1 VEASRGSWIWLTDAD
16 CLFAPNSSAI
26 VMDRLDGDSDRLL
39 FGQRR
44 YLTPSQTDDLLSGR
58 LDSIRQFDVLSANPS
73 PRAPDHSPSG
83 YTQIVHR
90 STLDRLRY
98 REEFNH
104 FAHSDL
110 AFVEDC
116 RRAGVGFQV
125 VDGLVCLHL
134 HHPFAWY
141 GTNLFL

>member
-1 VEASRGSWIWLTDAD
+1 VEVSRGGWIWLTDAD
-16 CLFAPNSSAI
+16 CLFAPGSGAI
-26 VMDRLDGDSDRLL
+26 VMDQLDGGSDRLL

-44 YLTPSQTDDLLSGR
+44 YLTSSQTDDLLSGR
-58 LDSIRQFDVLSANPS
+58 LDAIRHFDTLAANPS
-73 PRAPDHSPSG
+73 PRAPDHSPWG

-98 REEFNH
+98 SEEFNH

-110 AFVEDC
+110 TFIEDC
-116 RRAGVGFQV
+116 RRIGLSFQP

-141 GTNLFL
+141 GTSLFL